1 MIENNTSI
9 FRQFIEPYF
18 KVLEF
23 GGFKAEFL
31 RILFIFQNETVTKIK
46 VEKLIKHNVEK
57 LIKIKVEK
65 LIKIRVEKL
74 IKIIV
79 EKLFK

>member
-9 FRQFIEPYF
+9 FRQFVEPYF

-23 GGFKAEFL
+23 GGFKAEFKG
-31 RILFIFQNETVTKIK
+31 IVFIFQNETVTKIK
-46 VEKLIKHNVEK
+46 AEK

-65 LIKIRVEKL
+65 LIKIKVEKFIKIKVEKL
-74 IKIIV
+74 IK
-79 EKLFK
+79 